1 MKKHKKK
8 EKSTFWK
15 DFKAFISRGNVVDL
29 AVAVVVGAAFTAIVN
44 SVVNDIIKPLI
55 ALLVGGDFSELVIV
69 LREATLGAD
78 GEVLVEAITLNY
90 GNLIMA
96 ILTFLI
102 DAFVIFTVLRIV
114 RRAQKKMREA
124 AEELRE
130 KLKQREA
137 EEEKAAEAAEGA
149 AAQEETPAAVPA
161 VQEEAPA
168 AQPVPAAPTVEELL
182 AEIRDLL
189 KEDRAHPDGG
199 DKK

>member
-1 MKKHKKK
+1 M
-8 EKSTFWK
+8 
-15 DFKAFISRGNVVDL
+15 
-29 AVAVVVGAAFTAIVN
+29 N

-69 LREATLGAD
+69 LREATVGAD

-124 AEELRE
+124 AGELRE

-149 AAQEETPAAVPA
+149 AAQEETSAAVPA
-161 VQEEAPA
+161 VQEGDPA

-189 KEDRAHPDGG
+189 KEGRAHPDGG